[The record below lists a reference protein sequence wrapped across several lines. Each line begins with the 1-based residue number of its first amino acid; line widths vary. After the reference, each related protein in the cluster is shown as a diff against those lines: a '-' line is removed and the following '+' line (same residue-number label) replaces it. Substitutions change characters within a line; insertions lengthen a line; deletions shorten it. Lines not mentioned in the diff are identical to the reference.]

1 MSSSELPASSPN
13 TDAADQNV
21 NTTSESQSLSE
32 QVDSLD
38 ISGSTPPPSNL
49 AVAAANGETD
59 RDQAASE
66 TTAGVENVD
75 SKGVTG
81 EDGKHTEAEQEGT
94 PTPAIENLSL
104 SSKPPGSRTSLRV
117 ETGIENPPALPQK
130 DDPYRD
136 PTPRTPQA
144 TRSPAGTPSEQ
155 VNKDLPEIPAQQ
167 DAADNG
173 DDVPAGK
180 EDKKADDSQPEIQTI
195 MDQFTDETK
204 SLGQDE
210 IMSPRLELADQFRT
224 SQTHFPSRKSSLEP
238 TKSLDAAT
246 EQQHQQLRPWLSQ
259 RDSHHPP
266 SPPAVPPKSPP
277 RSSKEPPEEG
287 TSTEQPATSSNQP
300 AALPVPEPE
309 PEPDQPFD
317 FHRFL
322 EQLRHR
328 TADPVAKFLR
338 SFLTEF
344 GKRQWMVHEQ
354 VKIISDFLTFIT
366 NKMAQCEVWRDI
378 SDVGFDNAKEGMEK
392 LVMNRLYSQTF
403 SPAIPAPP
411 APSRSRS
418 RSRRKEMERL
428 QSPGRRGQHQE
439 DVERDDVLAQKIRIY
454 SWVREQHLDI
464 PQLGSNGRRFLTL
477 AQQGMFYYSEV
488 NLSQLLFSNVSCR
501 TVEDQG
507 LSRAERQG
515 HLRYE
520 LLQGYIRYGLP
531 I

>member
-1 MSSSELPASSPN
+1 
-13 TDAADQNV
+13 
-21 NTTSESQSLSE
+21 
-32 QVDSLD
+32 
-38 ISGSTPPPSNL
+38 
-49 AVAAANGETD
+49 
-59 RDQAASE
+59 
-66 TTAGVENVD
+66 
-75 SKGVTG
+75 
-81 EDGKHTEAEQEGT
+81 
-94 PTPAIENLSL
+94 
-104 SSKPPGSRTSLRV
+104 
-117 ETGIENPPALPQK
+117 
-130 DDPYRD
+130 
-136 PTPRTPQA
+136 
-144 TRSPAGTPSEQ
+144 
-155 VNKDLPEIPAQQ
+155 
-167 DAADNG
+167 
-173 DDVPAGK
+173 
-180 EDKKADDSQPEIQTI
+180 
-195 MDQFTDETK
+195 
-204 SLGQDE
+204 
-210 IMSPRLELADQFRT
+210 
-224 SQTHFPSRKSSLEP
+224 
-238 TKSLDAAT
+238 
-246 EQQHQQLRPWLSQ
+246 
-259 RDSHHPP
+259 
-266 SPPAVPPKSPP
+266 
-277 RSSKEPPEEG
+277 
-287 TSTEQPATSSNQP
+287 
-300 AALPVPEPE
+300 
-309 PEPDQPFD
+309 
-317 FHRFL
+317 
-322 EQLRHR
+322 
-328 TADPVAKFLR
+328 
-338 SFLTEF
+338 
-344 GKRQWMVHEQ
+344 MVHEQ